1 MNATIRS
8 LIRDSFDDGDKWGSI
23 MAHRFTIAD
32 ALYREGGEI
41 PHEWQYRAGMGAGG
55 DVDPE
60 DWQAVEYAREI
71 DADGFTLD
79 ELTHAGNVLARYGD
93 ALERAGHSY

>member
-32 ALYREGGEI
+32 ALNREGGEI
-41 PHEWQYRAGMGAGG
+41 PHAWEYRAGLFAG
-55 DVDPE
+55 DEPDPD
-60 DWQAVEYAREI
+60 DWHAVEYAEAI
-71 DADGFTLD
+71 EAGEFTLD
-79 ELTHAGNVLARYGD
+79 ELTHAGNVLRRYGD

>member
-1 MNATIRS
+1 MNATIRE
-8 LIRDSFDDGDKWGSI
+8 LIRQDFDSGDPWGSVMI
-23 MAHRFTIAD
+23 HRFTIAD

-41 PHEWQYRAGMGAGG
+41 PHAWQYRAGMGAGG

-71 DADGFTLD
+71 DAESFTLD
-79 ELTHAGNVLARYGD
+79 ELTHAGNVLHRYGD